1 MKRTPA
7 EVTRLLQEWAQGDRA
22 ALESLVPLVLEELRA
37 IARRHFARE
46 PVDHLL
52 QPTALVNEA
61 FLRLVNQQ
69 SVDWQNRQHFFG
81 VASLLMRRILVDHA
95 KSEHRLRRGGAVVK
109 VSLDDTKVVAQEPYG
124 DLGALD
130 NALQDLAKV
139 DARQAKVAEMRVFG
153 GFSHEEIA
161 EVLEVSV
168 TTVKREW
175 RLARLWLFRHLKG

>member
-1 MKRTPA
+1 MEKTPA
-7 EVTRLLQEWAQGDRA
+7 EVTRLLQEWSKGNQA
-22 ALESLVPLVLEELRA
+22 ALETLIPLVLDELRT

-61 FLRLVNQQ
+61 FLRLVRQQ
-69 SVDWQNRQHFFG
+69 NVDWQNRQHFFG

-95 KSEHRLRRGGAVVK
+95 KSDHRLRRGGAVVK
-109 VSLDDTKVVAQEPYG
+109 VSLDDTKVVAQEPDP
-124 DLGALD
+124 DLVALD
-130 NALQDLAKV
+130 TALQDLAKV
-139 DARQAKVAEMRVFG
+139 DARQAKVSEMRLFG

-161 EVLEVSV
+161 ESLDVSV

-175 RLARLWLFRHLKG
+175 RLARLWLFRELRN